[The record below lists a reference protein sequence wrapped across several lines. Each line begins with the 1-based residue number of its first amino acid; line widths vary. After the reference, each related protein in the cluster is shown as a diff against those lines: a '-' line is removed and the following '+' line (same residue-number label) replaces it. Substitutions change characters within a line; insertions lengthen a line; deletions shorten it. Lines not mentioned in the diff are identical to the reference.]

1 MVFLENTNFKSHGF
15 IAVVALAHSKINQIV
30 YFFNEIIREVS
41 DKNCGMLK
49 ISKTSSKSTFMQFS
63 KVVQSV
69 CSCFS
74 VSTDEW
80 CHLFSLFTGLNKKI
94 RQFLTL
100 SSINYAIWLIFEWA
114 RAKTARKSWY
124 LLQRTYWVTLDI
136 LHLAHLEL
144 GIWNW
149 GWYLLHRMS
158 SAGAS

>member
-1 MVFLENTNFKSHGF
+1 MKIVLIFVVFLENTNFKSHGF

-100 SSINYAIWLIFEWA
+100 SSINYAI
-114 RAKTARKSWY
+114 
-124 LLQRTYWVTLDI
+124 
-136 LHLAHLEL
+136 
-144 GIWNW
+144 
-149 GWYLLHRMS
+149 
-158 SAGAS
+158 